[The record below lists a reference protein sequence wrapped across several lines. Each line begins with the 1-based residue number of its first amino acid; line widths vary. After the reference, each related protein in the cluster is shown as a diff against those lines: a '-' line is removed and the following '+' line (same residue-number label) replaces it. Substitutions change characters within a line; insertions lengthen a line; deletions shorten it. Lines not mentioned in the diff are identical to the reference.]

1 MREIV
6 MRLFFSVSKSEQW
19 RRGLFFVAVGDLSL
33 LLSCPILASSSHE
46 SSVLLVPNSS
56 PPHSRSRSNKVVLLR
71 DTELSKEHCKLWRD
85 VRGDLWIQVL

>member
-6 MRLFFSVSKSEQW
+6 MHLSFSVSKSEQW
-19 RRGLFFVAVGDLSL
+19 RRGLFFVAVGDLSFL
-33 LLSCPILASSSHE
+33 VSCPTLASSAHE
-46 SSVLLVPNSS
+46 SSVLLVSNPSS
-56 PPHSRSRSNKVVLLR
+56 PHSCSRNNKVVLLR